1 MPCLQTALA
10 VAGIVITFE
19 NQTVRMAE
27 KNYIL
32 TRDVAAQKLQRM
44 ALELAE
50 YLSDDKEPVVL
61 IGIRNSGTVI
71 AEKTA
76 ALLRTH
82 ISNPVT
88 VISVM
93 MDKHHPTK
101 VELSEPIDLNGKHVV
116 IADDV
121 TNSGRTLLY
130 ALKPLLDFHP
140 KTIQTL
146 VMVERMHKLFPVKP
160 DYVGLS
166 VATTL
171 QDHIQV
177 EVEGGEVL
185 GAYVS

>member
-1 MPCLQTALA
+1 MEQ
-10 VAGIVITFE
+10 
-19 NQTVRMAE
+19 

-32 TRDVAAQKLQRM
+32 NKEEAGQKLHRM

-50 YLSDDKEPVVL
+50 DLNGDTAPVII
-61 IGIRNSGTVI
+61 IGIRNNGTII
-71 AEKTA
+71 AEKVGF
-76 ALLRTH
+76 LLK
-82 ISNPVT
+82 SYVT
-88 VISVM
+88 NEIRIISVS
-93 MDKHHPTK
+93 MDKSRPGK
-101 VELSEPIDLNGKHVV
+101 VTLSEQLNFDDLHVV

-121 TNSGRTLLY
+121 TNSGKVLLY

-146 VMVERMHKLFPVKP
+146 VLVERMHKLFPVKP

-177 EVEGGEVL
+177 EVVDGEVM
-185 GAYVS
+185 GAYID

>member
-1 MPCLQTALA
+1 
-10 VAGIVITFE
+10 
-19 NQTVRMAE
+19 MAE

-32 TRDVAAQKLQRM
+32 NKDGAEQKLHRM

-50 YLSDDKEPVVL
+50 HLNGDTATVII

-76 ALLRTH
+76 ALLKNY
-82 ISNPVT
+82 IPNDIK
-88 VISVM
+88 VISLT
-93 MDKHHPTK
+93 MDKTHPTTI
-101 VELSEPIDLNGKHVV
+101 ELSEKIDFNDLHVI

-140 KTIQTL
+140 KSIQTL
-146 VMVERMHKLFPVKP
+146 VLVERMHKLFPVNP

-166 VATTL
+166 VATTM
-171 QDHIQV
+171 QEHIQV
-177 EVEGGEVL
+177 EVEGGAVM
-185 GAYVS
+185 GAYII

>member
-1 MPCLQTALA
+1 MEQ
-10 VAGIVITFE
+10 
-19 NQTVRMAE
+19 

-32 TRDVAAQKLQRM
+32 NKEEAGQKLHRM

-50 YLSDDKEPVVL
+50 DLNGDLQPVII
-61 IGIRNSGTVI
+61 IGIRNNGTII
-71 AEKTA
+71 AEKMGV
-76 ALLRTH
+76 LLK
-82 ISNPVT
+82 SYVT
-88 VISVM
+88 NEIKIISVS
-93 MDKHHPTK
+93 MDKSRPGK
-101 VELSEPIDLNGKHVV
+101 VTLSEQLNFDDSHVV

-121 TNSGRTLLY
+121 TNSGKALLY

-146 VMVERMHKLFPVKP
+146 VLVERMHKLFPVKP

-177 EVEGGEVL
+177 EVVDGEVM
-185 GAYVS
+185 GAYID

>member
-1 MPCLQTALA
+1 MP
-10 VAGIVITFE
+10 
-19 NQTVRMAE
+19 MAD

-32 TRDVAAQKLQRM
+32 NKEGAEQKLHRM

-50 YLSDDKEPVVL
+50 HLNGDTAPVIM

-71 AEKTA
+71 AEKIA
-76 ALLRTH
+76 ALLKNVVPNS
-82 ISNPVT
+82 IK
-88 VISVM
+88 VISVI
-93 MDKHHPTK
+93 MDKARPTT
-101 VELSEPIDLNGKHVV
+101 VTLSEEINLDDLHVV

-140 KTIQTL
+140 KSIQTL
-146 VMVERMHKLFPVKP
+146 VLVERMHKLFPVNP

-171 QDHIQV
+171 QEHIQV
-177 EVEGGEVL
+177 EVEGGELV
-185 GAYVS
+185 GAYVE